1 MKFQE
6 LYTEMTQSTEIIRAM
21 LNGISQADAQIKKSP
36 RVWSILEVTC
46 HLYDEEREDF
56 RKRLQFILGDQEGVW
71 PPITPFQWVI
81 TRKYNEQNFSKMKTK
96 FFKERE
102 VSLAWLKTLKNTNW
116 DIRYQVKKG
125 RIISAGVM
133 FASWVAH
140 DNLHIRQLT
149 ELRRRW
155 IEQKTKPY
163 KIGYAGDW

>member
-1 MKFQE
+1 MRFQE
-6 LYTEMTQSTEIIRAM
+6 LYAEMNQSTEIIRAM
-21 LNGISQADAQIKKSP
+21 LNGISQGDAQVKKSP

-56 RKRLQFILGDQEGVW
+56 RKRLQFILGHQEGIW
-71 PPITPFQWVI
+71 PQITPYRWVI
-81 TRKYNEQNFSKMKTK
+81 TRKYNEHNLDRMKAK

-102 VSLAWLKTLKNTNW
+102 TSLAWLKTLRNAEWT
-116 DIRYQVKKG
+116 IRYEYK
-125 RIISAGVM
+125 RNMYRSAGEI

-149 ELRRRW
+149 ELRRRL

-163 KIGYAGDW
+163 KISYAGDW

>member
-1 MKFQE
+1 MKFQD
-6 LYTEMTQSTEIIRAM
+6 LYTEMTQSTVIIRAM
-21 LNGISQADAQIKKSP
+21 LNGVRQGDAQVKKSP
-36 RVWSILEVTC
+36 KVWSILEVTC

-81 TRKYNEQNFSKMKTK
+81 TRKYNEQNFNRMKAK

-102 VSLAWLKTLKNTNW
+102 SSLTWLKTLKNSDWN
-116 DIRYQVKKG
+116 IRYEYKRGQY
-125 RIISAGVM
+125 RSAGEIL
-133 FASWVAH
+133 ASWAAH

-149 ELRRRW
+149 ELRRRL

-163 KIGYAGDW
+163 KIQHAGDW

>member
-6 LYTEMTQSTEIIRAM
+6 LYNEMTQSTEIIRAM
-21 LNGISQADAQIKKSP
+21 LNGVSQRDAQLKKSP
-36 RVWSILEVTC
+36 QVWSILEVTC

-81 TRKYNEQNFSKMKTK
+81 TRKYNEQNLNRMKAK

-102 VSLAWLKTLKNTNW
+102 TSLVWLKTIRNADW
-116 DIRYQVKKG
+116 DTRYQVKKG
-125 RIISAGVM
+125 RILSAGEM

-149 ELRRRW
+149 ELRRRL

>member
-6 LYTEMTQSTEIIRAM
+6 LYNEMTQSTEIIRAM
-21 LNGISQADAQIKKSP
+21 LHGINQVDAQIKKSP

-56 RKRLQFILGDQEGVW
+56 RKRLQFILGDQEGTW

-81 TRKYNEQNFSKMKTK
+81 TRKYNEQNLNKMKTK

-102 VSLAWLKTLKNTNW
+102 ASLAWLKTLRNTDW
-116 DIRYQVKKG
+116 TIRYEYKRG
-125 RIISAGVM
+125 MYRSAGEL

-140 DNLHIRQLT
+140 DNLHIRQIT
-149 ELRRRW
+149 ELRRRL